1 MKKTLLVVSLF
12 ALCGCT
18 TVLYKDGATQADYQR
33 DFGQCDYEV
42 SLHAGGI
49 DNSYGTMVGQE
60 FDLALRK
67 KELILK
73 CMKNKGWEPRQK
85 SL

>member
-1 MKKTLLVVSLF
+1 MKNILF
-12 ALCGCT
+12 VISVLMLGGCT
-18 TVLYKDGATQADYQR
+18 TVLYKDGASQSDYQR

-42 SLHAGGI
+42 SLHTNSV

-73 CMKNKGWEPRQK
+73 CMRNKGWERRRR
-85 SL
+85 

>member
-1 MKKTLLVVSLF
+1 MKSIFIATCVLVLG
-12 ALCGCT
+12 GCT

-42 SLHAGGI
+42 SLHAGGV

-73 CMKNKGWEPRQK
+73 CMRNKGWESKRR
-85 SL
+85 

>member
-1 MKKTLLVVSLF
+1 MKKTLFVICAM

-42 SLHAGGI
+42 SLHVNSV

-67 KELILK
+67 KELIIK
-73 CMKNKGWEPRQK
+73 CMRNMGWEPK
-85 SL
+85 KK